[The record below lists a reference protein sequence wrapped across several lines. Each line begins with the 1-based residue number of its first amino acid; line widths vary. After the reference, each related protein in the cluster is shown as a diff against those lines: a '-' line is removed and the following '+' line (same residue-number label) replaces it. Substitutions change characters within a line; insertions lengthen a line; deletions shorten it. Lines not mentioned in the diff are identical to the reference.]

1 MRIAL
6 TLFLLLWGTI
16 SAGQPY
22 YLRKAPVSRY
32 VTHKE
37 AYDSPLAKARGIP
50 NAPTALQENAVRYVA
65 RNHFDPLRDKVGG
78 PLFITSFFRSAQLNA
93 AVKGSKYSDHLA
105 NNGIAGID
113 IDQDGRNGVNI
124 TNRELFY
131 LIKNEVKFYKLIWE
145 FGDSSRPAW
154 VHVSFSD
161 RPLLNVGTKVY
172 RAIRTRNKTVYEVIP

>member
-1 MRIAL
+1 MRVAL
-6 TLFLLLWGTI
+6 TLLLLLWGTI
-16 SAGQPY
+16 SAGQPF

-32 VTHKE
+32 VSHQE

-50 NAPTALQENAVRYVA
+50 NVPTEQQENAVRYVA
-65 RNHFDPLRDKVGG
+65 QYHFDPLREKVGG
-78 PLFITSFFRSAQLNA
+78 PLFITSFFRGAQLNA

-124 TNRELFY
+124 TNRELFF
-131 LIKNEVKFYKLIWE
+131 LIKREVKFYKLIWE
-145 FGDSSRPAW
+145 FGDAYRPAW

-161 RPLLNVGTKVY
+161 RPILNVGSKVY
-172 RAIRTRNKTVYEVIP
+172 RAIRFKNKTVYEVFD